1 MHFHFCF
8 FFGLQHVNLLSS
20 VLEISQRAFRL
31 LALFGQFSSPPAG
44 ALIQV
49 WCDGWDPSSL
59 SGRSCE
65 PVGSL
70 GLFPSCTW
78 AAIRAEPSA
87 YRRRGRART
96 WKYQWRVTPR
106 TLSAPPARPP
116 ATATGPS
123 TGWRSAS
130 DACTC
135 TDSWV
140 SVRWPTPE
148 GSLLP
153 PLAHEPHVTRDAGR

>member
-1 MHFHFCF
+1 MHFHFS
-8 FFGLQHVNLLSS
+8 FFGLQHVNLLSL
-20 VLEISQRAFRL
+20 VLSQRAPSSFT
-31 LALFGQFSSPPAG
+31 LFGQFSSTPEG

-49 WCDGWDPSSL
+49 WCGGWGPSSL
-59 SGRSCE
+59 SGCSCE

-78 AAIRAEPSA
+78 VEIRAGPSA

-96 WKYQWRVTPR
+96 WKYQWKVTPR
-106 TLSAPPARPP
+106 TLSAPPARLPVS
-116 ATATGPS
+116 ATGPS

-130 DACTC
+130 DAGTC
-135 TDSWV
+135 SDSWG
-140 SVRWPTPE
+140 SARWPTPG

-153 PLAHEPHVTRDAGR
+153 PLAHEQRVTRDGGR